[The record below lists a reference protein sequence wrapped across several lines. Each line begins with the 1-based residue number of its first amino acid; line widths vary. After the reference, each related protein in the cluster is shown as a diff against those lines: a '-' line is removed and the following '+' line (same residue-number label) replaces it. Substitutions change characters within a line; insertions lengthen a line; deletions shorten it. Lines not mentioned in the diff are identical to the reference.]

1 MMPETKGL
9 LVVFSG
15 PSGSGKGT
23 VLAEVMK
30 RYPDMEFS
38 VSATTRAPREG
49 EQDGVNYFFK
59 TKEEF
64 QSMAE
69 NGGFIEWAQFCEN
82 CYGTPRAYVESRL
95 EQGKDVVLEIEVQ
108 GAMQVKEAYPDA
120 VLIFNLPPSMQE
132 LENRLIGRNTEP
144 LDVVNKRLETAK
156 SELKVSDRY
165 DYVIVNDVVETAAEK
180 FIAILRSEKCK
191 AERNISLL
199 KEFK

>member
-1 MMPETKGL
+1 MPNNTNGL
-9 LVVFSG
+9 LIVFSG

-49 EQDGVNYFFK
+49 EVDGVNYFFK
-59 TKEEF
+59 SKEAF
-64 QSMAE
+64 MDLVSHD
-69 NGGFIEWAQFCEN
+69 GFIEWAQFCEN

-95 EQGKDVVLEIEVQ
+95 AQGKDVVLEIEVQ
-108 GAMQVKEAYPDA
+108 GAMQVKKAFPDA
-120 VLIFNLPPSMQE
+120 VLIFNLPPSMEE

-144 LDVVNKRLETAK
+144 PEVVKKRLATAK
-156 SELKVSDRY
+156 EELTVADRY
-165 DYVIVNDVVETAAEK
+165 DYVIVNDTVEAAAEK
-180 FIAILRSEKCK
+180 FLSILTSEKCK
-191 AERNISLL
+191 AERNTLLL

>member
-1 MMPETKGL
+1 MHKTKGL

-49 EQDGVNYFFK
+49 EKDGVNYFFK

-64 QSMAE
+64 QDMVE

-108 GAMQVKEAYPDA
+108 GAMQVKEAFPDA

-132 LENRLIGRNTEP
+132 LESRLIGRNTEP
-144 LDVVNKRLETAK
+144 IDVVNKRLATAK
-156 SELKVSDRY
+156 EELLVADRY
-165 DYVIVNDVVETAAEK
+165 DYVIVNDVVEYAAEK
-180 FIAILRSEKCK
+180 FLSILKSEKCK

>member
-144 LDVVNKRLETAK
+144 MEVVNKRLETAK

>member
-1 MMPETKGL
+1 MPETKGL

-132 LENRLIGRNTEP
+132 LKNRLIGRNTEP
-144 LDVVNKRLETAK
+144 MEVVNKRLETAK